1 MGRIA
6 VVIYMT
12 KVNQDKLYYTR
23 KTEELMSSLGK
34 VDGVIN
40 YDISN
45 IDEEIERSNY
55 LKTLDEIK
63 KFKDK
68 ELVIVVPSSIQ
79 LSNDPVVV
87 QQISYYLDKIMSNG
101 SIEVWFAR
109 NTNIGGIEFDKS
121 LNN

>member
-6 VVIYMT
+6 VVICMT

-23 KTEELMSSLGK
+23 KTEELMSSLEK
-34 VDGVIN
+34 VDVVIN

-45 IDEEIERSNY
+45 IDEEIERRNY
-55 LKTLDEIK
+55 LKTLDEVE

-68 ELVIVVPSSIQ
+68 ELVIVVPNTTNYSSNPIII
-79 LSNDPVVV
+79 
-87 QQISYYLDKIMSNG
+87 QQISYYLDRIMSNG

-109 NTNIGGIEFDKS
+109 NTNIGEIEFVKS

>member
-12 KVNQDKLYYTR
+12 KVSKEKLYYTR

-34 VDGVIN
+34 IDGVIN

-55 LKTLDEIK
+55 LKTLDEIE
-63 KFKDK
+63 KFKEK
-68 ELVIVVPSSIQ
+68 KLVIVVPSTTEISD
-79 LSNDPVVV
+79 DPVVE
-87 QQISYYLDKIMSNG
+87 QQILYNLEKIVNKENF
-101 SIEVWFAR
+101 EVWFAK
-109 NTNIGGIEFDKS
+109 NTKIGEIEFVKS
-121 LNN
+121 

>member
-12 KVNQDKLYYTR
+12 KVSKDKLYYTR
-23 KTEELMSSLGK
+23 KTEELMSSLGE

-45 IDEEIERSNY
+45 IDEEIERRNY

-63 KFKDK
+63 KFKEK

>member
-12 KVNQDKLYYTR
+12 KVSKEKLYYTR

-34 VDGVIN
+34 IDGVIN

-55 LKTLDEIK
+55 VKTLDEIE

-68 ELVIVVPSSIQ
+68 ELVIVVPYTTDY
-79 LSNDPVVV
+79 SNDPVVV
-87 QQISYYLDKIMSNG
+87 EQISYYLEKIVNKG
-101 SIEVWFAR
+101 NIEVWFAK
-109 NTNIGGIEFDKS
+109 NAKIGEIEFVKS

>member
-34 VDGVIN
+34 IDGVIN

-109 NTNIGGIEFDKS
+109 NTNIGEIEFDKS
-121 LNN
+121 